1 MPASLNPAHDP
12 VHARVPATP
21 AGGTVVLLNGT
32 SSSGKSSIARA
43 LLEELDGI
51 WFHMPVDAFHAMRCR
66 HPLADEDL
74 RGEIDRT
81 VKGFHRAVAGMA
93 AAGNNL
99 VVDHPLSLRWRLLDL
114 LDLLVPADTALIA
127 VRCPLPEL
135 ERRERERGDRQPGLA
150 ALQFGHVHAHGR
162 HDLDLD
168 TSLLS
173 PRECALRIRDFLVD
187 RPRPTAFEELRRTL
201 RPGATTP
208 ARTTV
213 QKGPR

>member
-1 MPASLNPAHDP
+1 VLSQRTRAEPG
-12 VHARVPATP
+12 HARIPATS

-32 SSSGKSSIARA
+32 SSSGKSSIARE
-43 LLEELDGI
+43 LLEVLDGI

-66 HPLADEDL
+66 HPIADEDL
-74 RGEIDRT
+74 QDEIDRT

-99 VVDHPLSLRWRLLDL
+99 VVDHPLSRRWRLLDL
-114 LDLLVPADTALIA
+114 LDLLVPEDTVLIG

-150 ALQFGHVHAHGR
+150 ALQYDQVHAHGP
-162 HDLDLD
+162 HDLDID

-173 PRECALRIRDFLVD
+173 PQECALRIRDFLA
-187 RPRPTAFEELRRTL
+187 RRTSPTAFEQLRRTL
-201 RPGATTP
+201 RAPDG
-208 ARTTV
+208 TTV
-213 QKGPR
+213 RKGPV